1 MAGCNTA
8 VSNLVLSMVVLLALL
23 LITPLF
29 KYTPIAVLSSI
40 IIAAVVGLVDIEAAV
55 LLWKIDKFDFIACM
69 GAFLG
74 VIFKNVEIGL
84 LIAVSMF
91 CHLFNGIQF

>member
-8 VSNLVLSMVVLLALL
+8 VSNIVMSIVVLLALE

-40 IIAAVVGLVDIEAAV
+40 IIAAVAGLVDIEAAV
-55 LLWKIDKFDFIACM
+55 LLWKVDKFDFVACM

-91 CHLFNGIQF
+91 YSGIQS